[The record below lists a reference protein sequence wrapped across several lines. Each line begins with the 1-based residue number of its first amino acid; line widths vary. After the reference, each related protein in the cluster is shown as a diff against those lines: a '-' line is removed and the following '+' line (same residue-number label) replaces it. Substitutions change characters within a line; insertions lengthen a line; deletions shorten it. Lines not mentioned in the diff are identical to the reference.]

1 MARGECRNRKKKGLN
16 AENLKDASC
25 QKLVLL
31 NLFAESPIV
40 VKGAAAFRLTLA

>member
-1 MARGECRNRKKKGLN
+1 MERGEGGNRKKKDLN
-16 AENLKDASC
+16 AEYLKDAYC
-25 QKLVLL
+25 QKLVLF